1 MEGLNGPYLFD
12 AMYAED
18 AEGQKLNSMP
28 GVDELMMV
36 YKEKFSGICQQVFE
50 LGIAKHEERVQ
61 EVRMFWECINEAKQE
76 NKDLGMSHISQFMEY
91 KKQVQFSLKSI
102 LILS

>member
-50 LGIAKHEERVQ
+50 LGIGKHEERVQ

-76 NKDLGMSHISQFMEY
+76 NKDLGTSHISHFMEY
-91 KKQVQFSLKSI
+91 KKQV
-102 LILS
+102 